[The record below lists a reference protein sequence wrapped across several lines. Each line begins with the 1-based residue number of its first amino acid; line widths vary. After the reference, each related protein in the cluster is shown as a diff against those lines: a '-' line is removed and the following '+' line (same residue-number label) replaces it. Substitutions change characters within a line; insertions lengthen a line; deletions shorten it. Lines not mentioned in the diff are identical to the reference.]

1 MIDLQGKIHS
11 RNGHQPIELNDP
23 QQVWIVQ
30 SGSIAIF
37 VVTINQDQSG
47 QRQYLCTIN
56 TNEAIFGADDDH
68 QQLLA
73 VPMGTADL
81 LELDRNCWQNLCQE
95 QDSRIQAWLNN
106 WLSYLAPIVA
116 TQPFPISALQTEN
129 TAHYSLVDRQTLQV
143 AEMCWVEMQSGTA
156 CLQGM
161 NEMPLTAEALPLP
174 STMWLSSI
182 GDAQIATRP
191 LTQIPATDLLRGLG
205 RFHTCLFH
213 SIQLSNTRQQ
223 QVELS
228 RLADRD
234 QLNQQLTLATLE
246 TLAGTLPAAQQR
258 YGSVGDPLLLVVKAV
273 GRFLQ
278 MEIRPPAISDRAAVT
293 QDPLAAIVRASRL
306 RKRRVLLRGEWWKQ
320 DNGAL
325 VAYTKDDQQPIA
337 LLPTKNHSYAVF
349 NPNFPRLQPVNEKL
363 AATIS
368 PVAYM
373 FYRSLPAKA
382 MQAIDI
388 LKFGLQGRQKDL
400 LAIAFTG
407 IAVALLGLVIP
418 HATLIIMDSAIPDSD
433 RGLLLQI
440 GLGLLVTA
448 VGTAL
453 FQLAQ
458 GFSLLRLETTTDHAT
473 QSGVWDR
480 LLNLPVSFFRQYTTG
495 DLQSR
500 VSSVSAIRR
509 QLSGRNLLNLV
520 TSVFTLFYLAQLFYY
535 SYELALLAVGVA
547 IVTLVVTTAAG
558 VLLLAKVRPLLE
570 IKGEIFGQTVQLI
583 NGIAKLHIAGAEE
596 RAFAAWSKNFA
607 QVKLELSTQAIEDFV
622 VLFNTVMPIATSG
635 LLFWFAIRML
645 DRPQA
650 PGAEAIT
657 FSLGTFLAFN
667 AAFGSFTHGTTQLSN
682 TVTEVLQVIPQWQRT
697 QPILQSVPEID
708 LTKADPG
715 RLTGRISIDHVTFR
729 YQLDAPLILDN
740 ISIQAAP
747 GEFIALVGASGS
759 GKSTILRLLL
769 GFETPQT
776 GAVFYD
782 GQDLAG
788 LDVDAVRRQ
797 FGVVLQN
804 GQLTAASIFENITG
818 SGLTT
823 LDEAWAAAR
832 MAGLA
837 TDIEN
842 MPMQMHTMVSEGGG
856 NISGGQRQR
865 LLIARALV
873 HKPRILL
880 FDEATS
886 ALDNIT
892 QAIVSKSLEQ
902 LQVTRVVIA
911 HRLSTIQNADQIY
924 VLQGGRIIQQ
934 GKFNDLATDD
944 DGLFARLMARQLI
957 SPKVE

>member
-23 QQVWIVQ
+23 QQVWVVQ
-30 SGSIAIF
+30 SGSVAIF
-37 VVTINQDQSG
+37 VVTINQEQAG

-56 TNEAIFGADDDH
+56 ANEAIFGATDDH
-68 QQLLA
+68 QRLLA

-95 QDSRIQAWLNN
+95 QDPRIQTWLNN

-161 NEMPLTAEALPLP
+161 TEMPLTAEALPLP

-191 LTQIPATDLLRGLG
+191 LTQIPATDLLKGLG

-246 TLAGTLPAAQQR
+246 TLAGTLPAVHQR
-258 YGSVGDPLLLVVKAV
+258 YGSVGDPLLLVVRAV

-293 QDPLAAIVRASRL
+293 QDPLAAIVRASHL

-337 LLPTKNHSYAVF
+337 LLPTKNHSYEVF
-349 NPNFPRLQPVNEKL
+349 NPSFPRLQPVNEKL

-547 IVTLVVTTAAG
+547 VVTLVVTTAAG

-607 QVKLELSTQAIEDFV
+607 QQVKLELSTQAIEDFV
-622 VLFNTVMPIATSG
+622 VLFNTVMPVATSG

-832 MAGLA
+832 MAGFA
-837 TDIEN
+837 ADIEN

-886 ALDNIT
+886 ALDNTT

-911 HRLSTIQNADQIY
+911 HRLSTIQNADRIY

-934 GKFNDLATDD
+934 GKFNELAIKDQ
-944 DGLFARLMARQLI
+944 GLFARLMARQMT
-957 SPKVE
+957 

>member
-1 MIDLQGKIHS
+1 MSDLQGQLHQL
-11 RNGHQPIELNDP
+11 NGHQPIKLNDP

-37 VVTINQDQSG
+37 SVTINSDKVVG

-56 TNEAIFGADDDH
+56 ANEAIFGASDTT

-73 VPMGTADL
+73 VPLGEVNVV
-81 LELDRNCWQNLCQE
+81 ELDQHCWQNLCFQH
-95 QDSRIQAWLNN
+95 DLRIQMWLDS
-106 WLSYLAPIVA
+106 WLGHLAPIVA
-116 TQPFPISALQTEN
+116 TKPFPTSTLQAQN
-129 TAHYSLVDRQTLQV
+129 TANYSLVDSQNLQFT
-143 AEMCWVEMQSGTA
+143 EMCWVEMQSGTA
-156 CLQGM
+156 FVQGITD
-161 NEMPLTAEALPLP
+161 MPLTAEALPMP
-174 STMWLSSI
+174 SSMWLSSI
-182 GDAQIATRP
+182 GDVQIATRP
-191 LTQIPATDLLRGLG
+191 LTQISPTTLLQGLG

-213 SIQLSNTRQQ
+213 SIQLSNARQQ

-228 RLADRD
+228 RLADRE

-246 TLAGTLPAAQQR
+246 TLAGTLPASQQR
-258 YGSVGDPLLLVVKAV
+258 YGSVGDPLLLVMGAI
-273 GRFLQ
+273 GRSLG
-278 MEIRPPAISDRAAVT
+278 MDIRPPAISDQIIS

-306 RKRRVLLRGEWWKQ
+306 RKRRVLLRDRWWEQ
-320 DNGAL
+320 DNGVL
-325 VAYTKDDQQPIA
+325 VAYTKDDQQLIA
-337 LLPTKNHSYAVF
+337 LLPTKNHGYEVF
-349 NPNFPRLQPVNEKL
+349 NPNLPKIQLVNKRL

-373 FYRSLPAKA
+373 FYRSFPSQA
-382 MQAIDI
+382 MRAIDV
-388 LKFGLQGRQKDL
+388 LKFGLRGRQQDL
-400 LAIAFTG
+400 QAIAFTG
-407 IAVALLGLVIP
+407 VMVALLGLVIP
-418 HATLIIMDSAIPDSD
+418 QATLIIMDSAIPDSD
-433 RGLLLQI
+433 RSLLLQI
-440 GLGLLVTA
+440 GLGLLIAA

-453 FQLAQ
+453 FRLAQ
-458 GFSLLRLETTTDHAT
+458 GFSLLRIETTTDHAT
-473 QSGVWDR
+473 QTGVWDR
-480 LLNLPVSFFRQYTTG
+480 LLNLPVSFFRQYTIG

-509 QLSGRNLLNLV
+509 LLSGRNLINLV
-520 TSVFTLFYLAQLFYY
+520 SSTFAFFYLVQLFCYN
-535 SYELALLAVGVA
+535 YELALVALTIA
-547 IVTLVVTTAAG
+547 IVTLAVTTIAG

-570 IKGEIFGQTVQLI
+570 IRGEIFGQTVQLM

-596 RAFAAWSKNFA
+596 RAFAVWSKNFA
-607 QVKLELSTQAIEDFV
+607 RQVKLELSTQAIEDFI

-635 LLFWFAIRML
+635 LLFWFTIRLL
-645 DRPQA
+645 DRPQVL
-650 PGAEAIT
+650 GSEVIT
-657 FSLGTFLAFN
+657 LSLGTFLAFN
-667 AAFGSFTHGTTQLSN
+667 VAFSSFTQGTTLLSN
-682 TVTEVLQVIPQWQRT
+682 TMIELLQAIPQWQRT

-715 RLTGRISIDHVTFR
+715 RLTGRISIERVTFR

-769 GFETPQT
+769 GFEAVQT

-797 FGVVLQN
+797 FGVVLQH
-804 GQLTAASIFENITG
+804 GRPTAASIFDNIAG
-818 SGLTT
+818 SGLVT
-823 LDEAWAAAR
+823 LDEAWEAAQ

-837 TDIEN
+837 EDIEN
-842 MPMQMHTMVSEGGG
+842 MPMQMHTIISEGGS

-886 ALDNIT
+886 ALDNTT

-911 HRLSTIQNADQIY
+911 HRLSTVQNADRIY

-934 GKFNDLATDD
+934 GKFAELATDST
-944 DGLFARLMARQLI
+944 GLFARLMARQMT
-957 SPKVE
+957 

>member
-1 MIDLQGKIHS
+1 MNELQGEIYQ
-11 RNGHQPIELNDP
+11 RNGHQPIELIDP
-23 QQVWIVQ
+23 QQVWVVE
-30 SGSIAIF
+30 SGSVAIF
-37 VVTINQDQSG
+37 AVATDGALN
-47 QRQYLCTIN
+47 QRQYLCTIDAG
-56 TNEAIFGADDDH
+56 EAIFGTADNAYK
-68 QQLLA
+68 LLG
-73 VPMGTADL
+73 VPLGTANLLNLDL
-81 LELDRNCWQNLCQE
+81 NCWQDLCDR
-95 QDSRIQAWLNN
+95 QDARVQTWLTN
-106 WLSYLAPIVA
+106 WLGHLAPI
-116 TQPFPISALQTEN
+116 LQTQ
-129 TAHYSLVDRQTLQV
+129 TPPTSTLLATADAHYSLVDRQTLQMT
-143 AEMCWVEMQSGTA
+143 EICWVEIHAGTA
-156 CLQGM
+156 CLQDKIDIS
-161 NEMPLTAEALPLP
+161 LTAEALPLP
-174 STMWLSSI
+174 ANMWLSAI
-182 GDAQIATRP
+182 GDVQIVTRP
-191 LTQIPATDLLRGLG
+191 FIEISPTTLLVGLAQ
-205 RFHTCLFH
+205 FHDCLFRGIH
-213 SIQLSNTRQQ
+213 IDRDRQQ
-223 QVELS
+223 QAELL
-228 RLADRD
+228 RLNDRD
-234 QLNQQLTLATLE
+234 RLNQQLTLTTLE

-258 YGSVGDPLLLVVKAV
+258 YSIAGDPLLAVVGAV
-273 GRFLQ
+273 GRSLG
-278 MEIRPPAISDRAAVT
+278 MEIRPAAISDRSVSSG
-293 QDPLAAIVRASRL
+293 DPLDAIARASRL
-306 RKRRVLLRGEWWKQ
+306 RKRRVLLRDRWWEQ

-325 VAYTKDDQQPIA
+325 VAYTKEDRRPIA
-337 LLPTKNHSYAVF
+337 LLPTKNRRYEVF
-349 NPNFPRLQPVNEKL
+349 DPAQSQLQIVNEHL

-368 PVAYM
+368 PAASM
-373 FYRSLPAKA
+373 FYRSLPDRA
-382 MQAIDI
+382 MQAIDV
-388 LKFGLQGRQKDL
+388 LKFALQGRQPDI
-400 LAIAFTG
+400 LAIIFT
-407 IAVALLGLVIP
+407 AVLVALLGLVTP

-480 LLNLPVSFFRQYTTG
+480 LLNLPVSFFREYTTG

-500 VSSVSAIRR
+500 VSTVSAIRR

-520 TSVFTLFYLAQLFYY
+520 SSLFTLFYLAQLFYY
-535 SYELALLAVGVA
+535 SSELAWLAVGSAV
-547 IVTLVVTTAAG
+547 VTLVVTTGAG
-558 VLLLAKVRPLLE
+558 VLLLSKVRPLLE
-570 IKGEIFGQTVQLI
+570 IRGDIFGQTVQLM

-607 QVKLELSTQAIEDFV
+607 RQVKLELSTQAIEDFII
-622 VLFNTVMPIATSG
+622 LFNTLIPIATSG

-667 AAFGSFTHGTTQLSN
+667 TAFGSFTQGTTLLSN

-715 RLTGRISIDHVTFR
+715 KLTGRISIDRVTFR

-788 LDVDAVRRQ
+788 LDVSAVRRQ
-797 FGVVLQN
+797 FGVVLQH
-804 GQLTAASIFENITG
+804 GQLTAASIFENIAG
-818 SGLTT
+818 SGLVT

-837 TDIEN
+837 EDIEQ

-873 HKPRILL
+873 YKPRILL

-886 ALDNIT
+886 ALDNTT
-892 QAIVSKSLEQ
+892 QSIVSQSLEQ
-902 LQVTRVVIA
+902 LQVTRVVVA
-911 HRLSTIQNADQIY
+911 HRLSTIQNADRIY
-924 VLQGGRIIQQ
+924 VLQNGRLIQQ
-934 GKFNDLATDD
+934 GKFAELAANTT
-944 DGLFARLMARQLI
+944 GLFARLMARQMT
-957 SPKVE
+957 

>member
-1 MIDLQGKIHS
+1 MTDLTGQS
-11 RNGHQPIELNDP
+11 YQRNGHQPIELHDP
-23 QQVWIVQ
+23 QQVWVVQ
-30 SGSIAIF
+30 AGAVAIF
-37 VVTINQDQSG
+37 VVTINQDQIAG

-56 TNEAIFGADDDH
+56 ANEAIFGAADDR

-73 VPMGTADL
+73 VPMGSADL
-81 LELDRNCWQNLCQE
+81 LELDRNCWQTLCQQ
-95 QDSRIQAWLNN
+95 QDPRIQTWLNN
-106 WLSYLAPIVA
+106 WLGHLTPILA
-116 TQPFPISALQTEN
+116 TQPFPTSALQAEN

-143 AEMCWVEMQSGTA
+143 AEMCWVEMQSGSA

-161 NEMPLTAEALPLP
+161 TEMPLTTEAMPLP

-182 GDAQIATRP
+182 GDAQITTRP
-191 LTQIPATDLLRGLG
+191 LTQIPPADLLRGLG
-205 RFHTCLFH
+205 RFHACLFH

-223 QVELS
+223 QVEIS

-246 TLAGTLPAAQQR
+246 NLAGILPSGQQR
-258 YGSVGDPLLLVVKAV
+258 YGSVGDPLLLVVGAV
-273 GRFLQ
+273 GRFLG

-293 QDPLAAIVRASRL
+293 SDPLAAIVRASRL

-337 LLPTKNHSYAVF
+337 LLPTKNHGYEVF
-349 NPNFPRLQPVNEKL
+349 NPNLPRLQTVNENL

-373 FYRSLPAKA
+373 FYRSLPARA
-382 MQAIDI
+382 MRAIDI
-388 LKFGLQGRQKDL
+388 LKFGLQGRQRDL

-407 IAVALLGLVIP
+407 LAVAILGLVIP

-520 TSVFTLFYLAQLFYY
+520 TSVFTIFYLAQLFYY

-607 QVKLELSTQAIEDFV
+607 QQVKLELSTQAIEDFV
-622 VLFNTVMPIATSG
+622 VLFNTVMPVATSG

-667 AAFGSFTHGTTQLSN
+667 AAFGSFTQGTTLLSN

-729 YQLDAPLILDN
+729 YQLDTPLILEN
-740 ISIQAAP
+740 INIQAAP

-769 GFETPQT
+769 GFETAQT
-776 GAVFYD
+776 GGVFYD

-837 TDIEN
+837 EDIEN

-886 ALDNIT
+886 ALDNTT

-911 HRLSTIQNADQIY
+911 HRLSTIQNADRIY
-924 VLQGGRIIQQ
+924 VLQDGKIIQQ
-934 GKFNDLATDD
+934 GNFAMLANDTNS
-944 DGLFARLMARQLI
+944 LFARLMSRQM
-957 SPKVE
+957 V

>member
-1 MIDLQGKIHS
+1 MIDLQGKTHS

-23 QQVWIVQ
+23 QQVWVVQ
-30 SGSIAIF
+30 SGSAAIF
-37 VVTINQDQSG
+37 VVTISQNQAG

-56 TNEAIFGADDDH
+56 AHEAIFGATDDH
-68 QQLLA
+68 QRLLA
-73 VPMGTADL
+73 VPMGSADL
-81 LELDRNCWQNLCQE
+81 LELDRDCWQSLCQ
-95 QDSRIQAWLNN
+95 QSDPRIHTWLNN
-106 WLSYLAPIVA
+106 WLGCLAPIVA
-116 TQPFPISALQTEN
+116 TQPFPPSALQAKN
-129 TAHYSLVDRQTLQV
+129 TAHYSLVDRQTIQV
-143 AEMCWVEMQSGTA
+143 TEMCWVEMQSGTA

-161 NEMPLTAEALPLP
+161 TEMPLTAEALPLP
-174 STMWLSSI
+174 SSMWLSSI

-228 RLADRD
+228 RLADRG

-246 TLAGTLPAAQQR
+246 ALAGTLPAAQQR
-258 YGSVGDPLLLVVKAV
+258 YNSVGDPLLLVVGAV

-278 MEIRPPAISDRAAVT
+278 VEIRPPAISDRAAVT

-306 RKRRVLLRGEWWKQ
+306 RKRRVLLRGRWWEQ

-337 LLPTKNHSYAVF
+337 LLPANHSYEVF
-349 NPNFPRLQPVNEKL
+349 NPNFPRLQPVNEHL

-388 LKFGLQGRQKDL
+388 LKFGLYGRQKDL
-400 LAIAFTG
+400 IAIAFTG
-407 IAVALLGLVIP
+407 LAVAILGLVIP

-509 QLSGRNLLNLV
+509 QLSGRNLINLV
-520 TSVFTLFYLAQLFYY
+520 SSVFTLFYLAQLFYY

-547 IVTLVVTTAAG
+547 TVTLIVTTIAG
-558 VLLLAKVRPLLE
+558 ILLLAKVRPLLE

-607 QVKLELSTQAIEDFV
+607 QQVKLELSTQAIEDFV
-622 VLFNTVMPIATSG
+622 VLFNTLMPVATSG

-650 PGAEAIT
+650 LGAEAIT

-667 AAFGSFTHGTTQLSN
+667 AAFGSFTHGIILLSN
-682 TVTEVLQVIPQWQRT
+682 TVTEVLQVVPQWQRT

-729 YQLDAPLILDN
+729 YQLDAPLILEN
-740 ISIQAAP
+740 VSIHAAP

-769 GFETPQT
+769 GFEAAQT
-776 GAVFYD
+776 GGVFYD

-788 LDVDAVRRQ
+788 LDIDAVRRQ

-823 LDEAWAAAR
+823 LDEAWSAAR

-837 TDIEN
+837 EDIEK

-873 HKPRILL
+873 HKPRVLL

-886 ALDNIT
+886 ALDNTT
-892 QAIVSKSLEQ
+892 QAIVSKSLDQ

-911 HRLSTIQNADQIY
+911 HRLSTIKNADRIY
-924 VLQGGRIIQQ
+924 VLQSGQIIQQ
-934 GKFNDLATDD
+934 GKFNELAIDSN
-944 DGLFARLMARQLI
+944 GLFARLMARQMT
-957 SPKVE
+957 